1 MILWMNQLLQILLKI
16 LSWLNLMCLIVNNFS
31 HFIQEFLKK
40 HIKKIIHQ
48 QKIQILCSLSLV
60 NTQMKKIPMFIPL
73 DLLNPPVERMDQIYM
88 FLMIIHIAVSTII
101 LFVPLVNHLL
111 MQLTFVSSSTEIVY
125 IHVPKMLLIL
135 VFLCSFQNSEL
146 ALIQKYVGVKLNKLV
161 KQPMRFFQ
169 DGLIGSSS
177 HSKI

>member
-1 MILWMNQLLQILLKI
+1 
-16 LSWLNLMCLIVNNFS
+16 MCLIVNNFS

-88 FLMIIHIAVSTII
+88 FLMIILIAVSTII
-101 LFVPLVNHLL
+101 LYVQLANHLL
-111 MQLTFVSSSTEIVY
+111 MQLIFVSSSIEIVF
-125 IHVPKMLLIL
+125 IHEQKMLLIL
-135 VFLCSFQNSEL
+135 VFLSSFQNSEL
-146 ALIQKYVGVKLNKLV
+146 ALIQRFVDVKLNKLV
-161 KQPMRFFQ
+161 KQQTRFFP
-169 DGLIGSSS
+169 DGLIGSSN
-177 HSKI
+177 HLKI

>member
-1 MILWMNQLLQILLKI
+1 
-16 LSWLNLMCLIVNNFS
+16 
-31 HFIQEFLKK
+31 
-40 HIKKIIHQ
+40 
-48 QKIQILCSLSLV
+48 
-60 NTQMKKIPMFIPL
+60 MKKIPMFIPL
-73 DLLNPPVERMDQIYM
+73 DLLNPQVERMDQIYM
-88 FLMIIHIAVSTII
+88 FLMIILIAVSTII
-101 LFVPLVNHLL
+101 LFVLLVNHLL
-111 MQLTFVSSSTEIVY
+111 MQLTFVSNSTEIVY